1 MLSVVA
7 EVEALGLLCGCLL
20 PRDRSSRLRIKT
32 AWLVLGVGV
41 EGLGLRL
48 WGSGIWDVR
57 HYETF
62 GV

>member
-41 EGLGLRL
+41 ERLGFEALGLRNL
-48 WGSGIWDVR
+48 GCKAL
-57 HYETF
+57 
-62 GV
+62 